1 MTTNSLGKRLA
12 TAMLAADIGT
22 AADLARRAEST
33 TATISNWLND
43 IVDPDHVKAV
53 QLFKIA
59 DAVNT
64 DPRALL
70 LGTSAPASVREGR
83 APYDANESHPVKSE
97 EWTLAFQLVA
107 EALDDKGLTLP
118 PAKRAE
124 VTLLA
129 YELLQ
134 DGLQQAKVLRF
145 VQAAA
150 A

>member
-1 MTTNSLGKRLA
+1 MV
-12 TAMLAADIGT
+12 AAEIGT

-70 LGTSAPASVREGR
+70 LGTSATATIREDR
-83 APYDANESHPVKSE
+83 APYGANESHPVKSE

>member
-1 MTTNSLGKRLA
+1 MTTSTLGSRLSA
-12 TAMLAADIGT
+12 AMLASDIGT

-33 TATISNWLND
+33 TATISNWMND
-43 IVDPDHVKAV
+43 MVDPDHVKAV

-59 DAVNT
+59 DAVHA

-70 LGTSAPASVREGR
+70 LGTPSTNAVREHR
-83 APYDANESHPVKSE
+83 TPVAAESQPVKPE
-97 EWTLAFQLVA
+97 DWILAFQLVA